1 MKKSACSKKRKH
13 CLFSSVVWLEHRVF
27 GGGGGKR
34 LSRKV
39 GRTKAMKDKKVS
51 S

>member
-1 MKKSACSKKRKH
+1 MKKPACSKKRKH
-13 CLFSSVVWLEHRVF
+13 CLSSSVVWLEYRVF
-27 GGGGGKR
+27 VGGGKR